1 VAQQITIDI
10 VAETKK
16 LTQGLNDANDQIGGL
31 NKQVAGLAKAATAAA
46 SAFVLKQGITFL
58 KQGID
63 EAKDAAVAMRQA
75 TTTFG
80 AGSDALKKI
89 TADAEKFGKQLAV
102 DNDDIIK
109 MSTSLGSRLPKDLQA
124 SSAELVK
131 TFLDVQAFTGGAIDA
146 EAASNKLA
154 KAFADGGLKAGELNK
169 IFPGLNQSIY
179 DQAEALS
186 KAGKNQE
193 AINLL
198 LTQGAKV
205 YQDAA
210 AKNAT
215 STQKFEVAL
224 ANFKEELGTRVL
236 PVLEKLLGFLTDL
249 LDAFSKQPKA
259 LQNIELALLAIVG
272 IGGPLLSFI
281 SNTKTAMV
289 NLGLLTAAEEGATV
303 ATTIFSTALKAIP
316 IMAVI
321 ALIVLL
327 ITHWDD
333 VKKATTAVWEKVK
346 ETWDA
351 IYNKIKD
358 AANAAID
365 WLKENWP
372 LILGVLTGPFGLFVA
387 FLVKHK
393 DEIVTKL
400 TETWDAAKAVVSE
413 KVEAIFGTVIGWF
426 YAIKDYIV
434 GEDGIIVKLT
444 NSLAYLWGEIG
455 KLITGIV
462 EGIKNGIVNTW
473 NALKDKTTEVFTG
486 IQKKASEIWNNIK
499 DYIVGVVTNVV
510 EKFNEV
516 RGKMVEVGKDIARG
530 IIDGLLNIR
539 GWFVDK
545 LTKWIN
551 DNIPSVIR
559 NVLQISSPSKVMAQ
573 IGEYAVEGLYQGMG
587 IKGPVGIQMPQLN
600 VAGGGA
606 GAVNI
611 TINAGVGTD
620 PYALGRTVQQALSKY
635 GKITV

>member
-75 TTTFG
+75 TSTFG

>member
-1 VAQQITIDI
+1 MAQQITIDI